1 MRGSDFIFDS
11 VQLLNYKY
19 HKISFKR
26 GDSYIHS
33 PDWIKKATKDP
44 KNENNKCFQYVAT
57 DASNHEKIK
66 RDPQRIS
73 KIKPFIKK
81 YDSNGI
87 KK

>member
-33 PDWIKKATKDP
+33 PDWVKKKQQKIQKMKTINVFSMWQLMHQIMK
-44 KNENNKCFQYVAT
+44 
-57 DASNHEKIK
+57 KIK
-66 RDPQRIS
+66 ETRKEYQ
-73 KIKPFIKK
+73 K
-81 YDSNGI
+81 
-87 KK
+87 